1 MTGGLLVAIVTGILG
16 LVLGWLVPI
25 MFKSERPYG
34 LLGDVLVC
42 ALLSAVLAY
51 VEWVWLLPAIG
62 FSTGWIS
69 VLIAVGDPLG
79 FGLLCLW
86 LMRKIKR

>member
-1 MTGGLLVAIVTGILG
+1 MTGGLLIAIVTGILG